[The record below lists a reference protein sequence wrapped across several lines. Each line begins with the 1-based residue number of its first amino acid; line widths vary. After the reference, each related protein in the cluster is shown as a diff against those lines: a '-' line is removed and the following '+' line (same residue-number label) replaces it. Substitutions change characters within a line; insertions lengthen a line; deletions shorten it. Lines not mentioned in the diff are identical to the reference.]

1 MADHR
6 FHRNVGPLSLG
17 RIAELAGAMLAPGV
31 DATRAMRDVAPLE
44 TAGPE
49 ELSFLDNPR
58 YASAFSVSRAGAVI
72 VAPAHAER
80 APAGMALLLSPTPYK
95 AYALAARAFY
105 PRPRLDPGVAPN
117 AVVNPTAKL
126 GREVSVAPGAVIG
139 AGTRIG
145 DRTAI
150 GANCVID
157 AAVEIGADCLVGA
170 QVALSHCLV
179 GARVTLHPGV
189 KIGQDG
195 FGFAPDPK
203 GHVKVPQLGRVI
215 IGDDCEI
222 GANTTIDRGAGPD
235 TVIGAGT
242 WIDNLVQVG
251 HNVRIGR
258 GCIIAAQTGISGS
271 SRLGDFV
278 MIGGQGG
285 LAGHLSMGDGA
296 RLAAKSGLM
305 HDVPPGA
312 TFGGIP
318 AVPMVQHHREVA
330 TLQRLARERR
340 KGAKGDA

>member
-1 MADHR
+1 MADPR
-6 FHRNVGPLSLG
+6 FFRNHGPIKLG
-17 RIAELAGAMLAPGV
+17 KIAKLAGAELAAGADPE
-31 DATRAMRDVAPLE
+31 RAIEDVAPLE
-44 TAGPE
+44 TAGPTA
-49 ELSFLDNPR
+49 LSFFDNPR
-58 YASAFSVSRAGAVI
+58 YAAALAASRAGACI
-72 VAPAHAER
+72 IAPAQARR
-80 APAGMALLLSPTPYK
+80 APAGMALLLSRTPYRS
-95 AYALAARAFY
+95 YALAARAFY
-105 PRPRLDPGVAPN
+105 PRQRPQPGIAPSAVIDPTARIGDGVAI
-117 AVVNPTAKL
+117 
-126 GREVSVAPGAVIG
+126 GPGAVIG
-139 AGTRIG
+139 ANARIG
-145 DRTAI
+145 AQTAV
-150 GANCVID
+150 GANSVIE
-157 AAVEIGADCLVGA
+157 AGVEIGADCLIGS
-170 QVALSHCLV
+170 QVALSHCV
-179 GARVTLHPGV
+179 IGDRVTLHPGV

-203 GHVKVPQLGRVI
+203 GHVKVPQLGRVM
-215 IGDDCEI
+215 IGEDCDI

-278 MIGGQGG
+278 LIGGQGG

-340 KGAKGDA
+340 IGGKE